1 MLQQTF
7 YSFAINYFKD
17 RQLSE
22 QLLPIARKFLSDP
35 SKLTNEWDYKN
46 TYTRDS
52 GIADEPELKFFVD
65 IILKASREY
74 IENKSL
80 KLIKTTDLW
89 VSMFCSEMH
98 EGDYHDAHT
107 HPGALFS
114 GLIYLEVPEGSSN
127 LEFSTPRGQN
137 PSWKTFLEISPT
149 ENIFEV
155 DQLPHTII
163 VKPEPGLFL
172 FWESWALHRVPTNN
186 SIGPRI
192 TMVFNVG
199 VERA

>member
-1 MLQQTF
+1 MKQQTF

-17 RQLSE
+17 QQLAE

-35 SKLTNEWDYKN
+35 TKLTNEWDYKN
-46 TYTRDS
+46 TYTRDE
-52 GIADEPELKFFVD
+52 GIAKEPELQFFVD

-80 KLIKTTDLW
+80 KLINSADLW

-98 EGDYHDAHT
+98 QGDCHDAHS

-114 GLIYLEVPEGSSN
+114 GLIYLQVPEGSST
-127 LEFSTPRGQN
+127 LEFSAPRGNN
-137 PSWKTFLEISPT
+137 PAWKNFLEIPAAEKT
-149 ENIFEV
+149 FEV
-155 DQLPHTII
+155 YQTPHTIT
-163 VKPEPGLFL
+163 VNPESGLFL

-186 SIGPRI
+186 STGPRI

>member
-1 MLQQTF
+1 MKQQTF
-7 YSFAINYFKD
+7 YSFTINYFKD
-17 RQLSE
+17 QQLAE
-22 QLLPIARKFLSDP
+22 QLLPVARKFLSDP

-46 TYTRDS
+46 TYTKDE
-52 GIADEPELKFFVD
+52 GLANEPELQFFVD

-80 KLIKTTDLW
+80 KLINPADLW

-98 EGDYHDAHT
+98 EGNYHDAHT
-107 HPGALFS
+107 HQGALFS
-114 GLIYLEVPEGSSN
+114 GLIYLDVPEGSST
-127 LEFSTPRGQN
+127 LEFSAPRGNNQA
-137 PSWKTFLEISPT
+137 WKKFLKIPPT
-149 ENIFEV
+149 EDIFEV
-155 DQLPHTII
+155 DQTPHTIT
-163 VKPEPGLFL
+163 VNPEPGLFL

-186 SIGPRI
+186 STGPRI

>member
-1 MLQQTF
+1 MKQQTF
-7 YSFAINYFKD
+7 YSFTINYYKD
-17 RQLSE
+17 RQLAE
-22 QLLPIARKFLSDP
+22 QLLPVARKFLSDP

-46 TYTRDS
+46 TYTKYE
-52 GIADEPELKFFVD
+52 GLANEPELKFFVD
-65 IILKASREY
+65 VILKASREY

-80 KLIKTTDLW
+80 KLINPSDLW

-98 EGDYHDAHT
+98 EGDSHDAHT

-114 GLIYLEVPEGSSN
+114 GLIYLDVPEGSSN
-127 LEFSTPRGQN
+127 LEFSAPHGQN

-155 DQLPHTII
+155 DQTPHTIT
-163 VKPEPGLFL
+163 VKPESGLFL

-186 SIGPRI
+186 STGPRI